1 MSVCNK
7 EKMKKSVVLPF
18 VLMFIMSFSILV
30 VNFVHSTSHIIE
42 QNPYQEIIIS
52 NTAINS
58 IKTTIVKA
66 LAPYSKVPDEKVL
79 EMLAN
84 ITITDKKNI
93 ITMSV
98 NIQKAPTLIDINRMF
113 VFNKRFNQWK
123 LKDKIRVWLGDALSL
138 KFELNEPYYLIML
151 LENTLNHNSEIVSEN
166 FRYNEGKIYS
176 LKHFYKAV
184 DYYKYFTSDD
194 MIDKIQFKDMFS
206 FDDTNET
213 RYCNDMTDTISKLVS
228 DEYDVEDSGIDCE
241 TPTATV
247 KKKLDSLGIISGND
261 SSSQKVAGTVSFI
274 SNNKEKIANFVYDF
288 KKKEITS
295 FDIRF

>member
-1 MSVCNK
+1 
-7 EKMKKSVVLPF
+7 MKNSVVLPF
-18 VLMFIMSFSILV
+18 VLMFVMSFSMLV
-30 VNFVHSTSHIIE
+30 VNFVQSTSHIIE
-42 QNPYQEIIIS
+42 QNPYQDIIIS

-66 LAPYSKVPDEKVL
+66 LAPYSKVPDEEVL
-79 EMLAN
+79 AMLAN

-98 NIQKAPTLIDINRMF
+98 SIEKAPTLIDINRMF

-123 LKDKIRVWLGDALSL
+123 LKDKIRVWLVDALSL
-138 KFELNEPYYLIML
+138 RFELNEPYYLIML

-176 LKHFYKAV
+176 LKHFYKTV
-184 DYYKYFTSDD
+184 DYYKFFTSDD
-194 MIDKIQFKDMFS
+194 MIDKIQFEDMFS
-206 FDDTNET
+206 FDDTNDT
-213 RYCNDMTDTISKLVS
+213 RYCDDMTDVVSKLVS
-228 DEYDVEDSGIDCE
+228 DEYDTEDSGIDCE
-241 TPTATV
+241 SPTAIV
-247 KKKLDSLGIISGND
+247 KEKLDSLGIISGND
-261 SSSQKVAGTVSFI
+261 SSSQKVTGTVSFT
-274 SNNKEKIANFVYDF
+274 SNNKEKIANFAYDF